1 MGNLIPGIRNAA
13 RALIVRDGHLLLLRK
28 EDEEIGERYALPGGA
43 QEAGETL
50 PAALNRE
57 CLEEINTEVVI
68 RDLLH
73 VADWFKP
80 RNTIPPSTRQRVEFL
95 FDCTVPENYQPRN
108 GHRPDKHQ
116 VDVMWKKLDELQ
128 DILLLPQ
135 SLTGYLMDYP
145 ESEKRIYLGTLD

>member
-1 MGNLIPGIRNAA
+1 MGNLTPGIRNAA

-28 EDEEIGERYALPGGA
+28 EDELGERYALPGGA

-50 PAALNRE
+50 PVALNRE

-80 RNTIPPSTRQRVEFL
+80 RDTIPPSTRQRVEFL
-95 FDCTVPENYQPRN
+95 FDYTVPENYQPRN

-116 VDVMWKKLDELQ
+116 VDVVWKKLGELQ
-128 DILLLPQ
+128 DIQLLPQ
-135 SLTGYLMDYP
+135 TLTGYLMDYP
-145 ESEKRIYLGTLD
+145 KSGKNIYLGMLD